1 MSMHEVRTA
10 VGVLL
15 TCALAAAP
23 GGAAS
28 SLEVVHAFPGLP
40 GTPTSRLLQAR
51 NGLLYGTLLQAGP
64 KAAGSVFVGSVNRTN
79 QAYGIRL
86 RTFDGSDGRWPTAGL
101 VEGSDGAFYG
111 TTLAGGAGDQG
122 TVFRITSLGQFT
134 SLHSFRGADGAR
146 PFAGL
151 VEADDGNF
159 YGATTAG
166 GAHGMG
172 TLFKVTPAGVFT
184 TLHSF
189 AGEEGA
195 RPWGTLVQATD
206 GHLYGTAREG
216 GLGWGTVFRLTL
228 AGAVEVLYRFDLGGS
243 QAGIHPVAGLIQ
255 GQDGALYGTTAGAGS
270 SSPFASVFRMTLSG
284 DLTVIRS
291 FLDTD
296 LGSPVSGVIQGQDGA
311 LYGTSLT
318 RSAGR
323 GAVFRIGAG
332 GALTTVHAFSGPDG
346 ADPYGGL
353 IQASDGRLYG
363 LTLLG
368 GDRDHGI
375 VYRVTTT
382 GVFTSLGSFGSQD
395 GDSPSGG
402 VIRATDGHFYGTT
415 MFGGSA
421 NRGTVFRVT
430 AGGQVTVLHEFTGAD
445 GGAPLSG
452 VIQARNG
459 LLYGLTTNGGAH
471 GRGTVFVMTL
481 GGAFLTLHNFD
492 SPVAFA
498 SFGAS
503 PLIEGRDGALYGVI
517 GGVFIVQPAVV
528 FRITPAGAYTV
539 LATIQDAR
547 GPLVEAPD
555 GNFYGTT
562 STLPFLS
569 TRAGS
574 VFRMTP
580 AGVVSTVAEFL
591 CESATGPCPHGA
603 GPAGGLLAASDGALY
618 GVTTFRL
625 NLVTP
630 TVFRVDE
637 NGLAVVARYEEGF
650 LGSSLIEA
658 SDGRF
663 YGTASVGQ
671 NAANAIYSVTRSGDI
686 STVHVFSS
694 AQGADLSSPLLET
707 EAGVFYGTAR
717 EGGVATH
724 GVVYRFTVAT
734 P

>member
-1 MSMHEVRTA
+1 MSKREIRTA
-10 VGVLL
+10 AGALL
-15 TCALAAAP
+15 ACALAAPP
-23 GGAAS
+23 GRAAT

-40 GTPTSRLLQAR
+40 GTPTSRLLQGS

-64 KAAGSVFVGSVNRTN
+64 KAAGSVFVGSVNSANR
-79 QAYGIRL
+79 AYGIRL

-111 TTLAGGAGDQG
+111 TTLAGGAADQG
-122 TVFRITSLGQFT
+122 TVFRITTLGQFT
-134 SLHSFRGADGAR
+134 SLHSFQGADGAR

-151 VEADDGNF
+151 VEADDGNL
-159 YGATTAG
+159 YGTTTAG
-166 GAHGMG
+166 GAHDRG
-172 TLFKVTPAGVFT
+172 TLFKVTPAGVLT
-184 TLHSF
+184 TVHSF

-195 RPWGTLVQATD
+195 RPWGALVQATD

-228 AGAVEVLYRFDLGGS
+228 AGAVEVLHRFDLGGS

-255 GQDGALYGTTAGAGS
+255 GQDGALYGTTAGAES
-270 SSPFASVFRMTLSG
+270 SSPLASAFRITLSG

-291 FLDTD
+291 FMDTD
-296 LGSPVSGVIQGQDGA
+296 LGSPVGGVIQGQDGA
-311 LYGTSLT
+311 LYGTALT
-318 RSAGR
+318 RSPGR

-332 GALTTVHAFSGPDG
+332 GALTTVHAFTGPDG
-346 ADPYGGL
+346 AEPYGGL

-363 LTLLG
+363 LTMLG
-368 GDRDHGI
+368 GDRDHGT

-382 GVFTSLGSFGSQD
+382 GVFTSLGSFGSFD
-395 GDSPSGG
+395 GGSPSGG

-415 MFGGSA
+415 TFGGPY
-421 NRGTVFRVT
+421 NRGTVFRVA
-430 AGGQVTVLHEFTGAD
+430 AGGQLTQLHLFTGPD
-445 GGAPLSG
+445 GATPQSG

-459 LLYGLTTNGGAH
+459 LLYGVTSQGGAH

-481 GGAFLTLHNFD
+481 GGAFQTLHSFD
-492 SPVAFA
+492 APVNFA
-498 SFGAS
+498 SLGAA
-503 PLIEGRDGALYGVI
+503 PLIEGRDGALYGI
-517 GGVFIVQPAVV
+517 IDGLPAVQPGVV
-528 FRITPAGAYTV
+528 FRISPAGAFTL
-539 LATIQDAR
+539 LATIPEAR

-562 STLPFLS
+562 FPLPFLT
-569 TRAGS
+569 TRQGS

-580 AGVVSTVAEFL
+580 SGVVSTVAEFL
-591 CESATGPCPHGA
+591 CDTPTGPCPHGA

-618 GVTTFRL
+618 GVTTLRL
-625 NLVTP
+625 PQVQP

-637 NGLAVVARYEEGF
+637 NGLAVVARFEEGF
-650 LGSSLIEA
+650 LASSLIEA

-663 YGTASVGQ
+663 YGTAAVGQ
-671 NAANAIYSVTRSGDI
+671 NAANAVYSVTAGGDI
-686 STVHVFSS
+686 STLHVFSS
-694 AQGADLSSPLLET
+694 AQGANLSSPLLET
-707 EAGVFYGTAR
+707 QPGVFYGTAR